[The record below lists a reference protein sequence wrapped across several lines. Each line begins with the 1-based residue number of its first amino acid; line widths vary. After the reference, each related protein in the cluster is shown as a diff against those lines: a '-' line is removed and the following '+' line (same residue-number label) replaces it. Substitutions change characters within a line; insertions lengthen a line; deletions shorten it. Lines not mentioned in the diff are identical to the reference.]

1 MEGVG
6 NLIWVVTE
14 LSRRHGNHKPQ
25 RFDFLIECKLNY
37 ESLEG
42 PLLKKENI
50 FYLVITRKLTRN
62 NEITNWR
69 YNEKVKS

>member
-1 MEGVG
+1 MEAYFQIKSRGEQKKRVG
-6 NLIWVVTE
+6 
-14 LSRRHGNHKPQ
+14 R
-25 RFDFLIECKLNY
+25 Y

-62 NEITNWR
+62 NEITN
-69 YNEKVKS
+69 SL